1 MIINQSILAIIR
13 TFFKSA
19 KIIMKFCTKWSSK
32 AAPTEFVCK
41 IPNRNKMY
49 NEHFIL
55 CEAEIFLDVIIK
67 SINSETNDKPPGNDG
82 LTLEI

>member
-1 MIINQSILAIIR
+1 
-13 TFFKSA
+13 
-19 KIIMKFCTKWSSK
+19 
-32 AAPTEFVCK
+32 
-41 IPNRNKMY
+41 MY